1 MSQHHLRSA
10 VLCGGLAAAC
20 GSGSQAVA
28 GAHPLPTA
36 SWGPPQMIA
45 DAGGGYPV
53 SRYVVTGGVAAA
65 AIDADGRA
73 FVLIR
78 HVPHRDVFAPRIL
91 GASWERGRSPTPPW
105 RLSHPSASAA
115 DSGDIAVDGVGL
127 ATAVWWEKLG
137 SLQSVAAARATADG
151 SWAPADAPDGVFRDL
166 TRLRVAA
173 DASEAVAIWSG
184 DGEVWTSRRGATG
197 VWEAAHTLAGLKPSF
212 VAGAP
217 ATGIMAVW
225 LDTKTGAER
234 YALRRAR
241 SATWDDAD
249 DVPGTGG
256 LRFGARDLKADALG
270 NFFLAG
276 RDDSGASQIA
286 SVIRYVRGRGWEAP
300 VALDQDTAPEYVG
313 GPVVAMGPQGHAL
326 AYGFGRQGRVVVR
339 RHTPGMA
346 WGGLETLSGAGRSRE
361 VVAAL
366 DARGNALVVELNDRL
381 EFSQAAPGGPWTA
394 PQPVPGTDGHGTI
407 GGLKLVMNARGDAIL
422 SWSEEAAPCASCPAP
437 RAVWGA
443 RFALP

>member
-1 MSQHHLRSA
+1 MSRHHLRSA
-10 VLCGGLAAAC
+10 VLCGCLAAAC
-20 GSGSQAVA
+20 GSGSQAVT
-28 GAHPLPTA
+28 GAHPLPAA

-45 DAGGGYPV
+45 DAGGGHPI

-65 AIDADGRA
+65 AIDTDGRA

-78 HVPHRDVFAPRIL
+78 HVPDRDVFVPRLL
-91 GASWERGRSPTPPW
+91 GASWEPGRSPTPPW
-105 RLSHPSASAA
+105 RLSHPLASAA
-115 DSGDIAVDGVGL
+115 DSGDIAVDGDGL
-127 ATAVWWEKLG
+127 ATAVWWEELG

-151 SWAPADAPDGVFRDL
+151 SWAAADAPGGAFRDL
-166 TRLRVAA
+166 TGLRVAA

-197 VWEAAHTLAGLKPSF
+197 VWETAHTLAGLKAPF

-249 DVPGTGG
+249 DVPGTGSF
-256 LRFGARDLKADALG
+256 RFSARALKADALG
-270 NFFLAG
+270 NFLLAG
-276 RDDSGASQIA
+276 RQGSGASQIA
-286 SVIRYVRGRGWEAP
+286 SVIRYVRGRGWETP
-300 VALDQDTAPEYVG
+300 VALGWDTAPGYLS
-313 GPVVAMGPQGHAL
+313 GPGLRVGPQGHAL
-326 AYGFGRQGRVVVR
+326 AYGLGPEGVVVWR
-339 RHTPGMA
+339 YTPGMA
-346 WGGLETLSGAGRSRE
+346 WGGPERLAGARE
-361 VVAAL
+361 FAAAAL
-366 DARGNALVVELNDRL
+366 DARGNALVVCKNNGL
-381 EFSQAAPGGPWTA
+381 EFSRAAAGGPWTA
-394 PQPVPGTDGHGTI
+394 TQTVPGTDGHRSIEGVE
-407 GGLKLVMNARGDAIL
+407 LAMNARGDAIL
-422 SWSEEAAPCASCPAP
+422 VWAEEAPPCASCPAP